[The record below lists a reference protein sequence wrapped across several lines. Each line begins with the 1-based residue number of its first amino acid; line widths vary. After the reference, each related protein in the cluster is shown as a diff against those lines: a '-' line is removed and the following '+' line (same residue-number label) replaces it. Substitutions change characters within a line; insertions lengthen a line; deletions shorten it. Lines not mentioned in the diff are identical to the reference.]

1 MRAVIFASASGV
13 TSGASAQRQ
22 NESPSR
28 HYVQFDRNHSGALPR
43 RWRDHCPGNRRGWHV
58 EVIYLAWPASEF
70 PCSRVAGRFAG
81 GPGGER
87 PARGRRTAG
96 PARTGLS
103 RTGPAR
109 PVNPRGS
116 RNAAAVR
123 CAGLRPSALGLVSSL
138 GFPLLT
144 AASRAFRICCTT
156 PAACSYSRRTRWRPA
171 STTTGHR
178 GSRRLGGRT
187 R

>member
-1 MRAVIFASASGV
+1 MRAVIFASASGL

-22 NESPSR
+22 NGSPSR

-103 RTGPAR
+103 RTGPPGEPPGKPECR
-109 PVNPRGS
+109 RGALCWPAPIRS
-116 RNAAAVR
+116 RF
-123 CAGLRPSALGLVSSL
+123 GLVVGISSAHSRFPCVSHLLHYPGGLLVLPANSLAPGLDHHRPSG
-138 GFPLLT
+138 
-144 AASRAFRICCTT
+144 
-156 PAACSYSRRTRWRPA
+156 
-171 STTTGHR
+171 
-178 GSRRLGGRT
+178 
-187 R
+187 